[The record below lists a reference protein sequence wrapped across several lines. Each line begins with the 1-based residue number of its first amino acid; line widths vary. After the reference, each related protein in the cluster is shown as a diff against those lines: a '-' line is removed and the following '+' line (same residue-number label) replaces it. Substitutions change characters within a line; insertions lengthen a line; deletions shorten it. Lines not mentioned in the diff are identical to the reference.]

1 MSTNQHNEGVKLCAS
16 YWTLAGD
23 VFPGGPSEISP
34 FPIEDRIVAAGAA
47 GWQAMGFILPDI
59 VESIRRLGINE
70 IRNLLYTNRIV
81 AVELELLENWYLAD
95 GRRSADQAALE
106 TMLAI
111 ADSLPVAKIKIAT
124 GARGEA
130 LPPRSTMRDALGY
143 LSERAA
149 VQGVDIVLEYMPFKS
164 VGSIETAVELVR
176 DLPSGNV
183 GILLDTWHTVRG
195 GMTPASIESIP
206 TGLLKAVELNDAA
219 PLPEAD
225 LFEESTHSRRLCGEG
240 SIDLPAYVQ
249 AILDAGYGGYWGVE
263 ILSREFRKLPLH
275 LAAQKAFASA
285 SAQFSRAGAQADS
298 R

>member
-124 GARGEA
+124 GARGKRCHRAQRCETPSDTSVSVQPCKA
-130 LPPRSTMRDALGY
+130 WISFSNTCHSRALGP
-143 LSERAA
+143 LRLRSNWCAICRPGTWASCSIHGTQCAA
-149 VQGVDIVLEYMPFKS
+149 G
-164 VGSIETAVELVR
+164 
-176 DLPSGNV
+176 
-183 GILLDTWHTVRG
+183 
-195 GMTPASIESIP
+195 
-206 TGLLKAVELNDAA
+206 
-219 PLPEAD
+219 
-225 LFEESTHSRRLCGEG
+225 
-240 SIDLPAYVQ
+240 
-249 AILDAGYGGYWGVE
+249 
-263 ILSREFRKLPLH
+263 
-275 LAAQKAFASA
+275 
-285 SAQFSRAGAQADS
+285 
-298 R
+298 